1 MCVGVDHILDNGDG
15 GSLALKR
22 LFPLAAIEI
31 FVWFVLLVTILII
44 SKGVFSINFG
54 TRSILLVIATQL
66 SKILGTGVLVFV
78 WLVSWKKIADVY
90 LKRALSRKRAT
101 V

>member
-1 MCVGVDHILDNGDG
+1 M
-15 GSLALKR
+15 KR